1 LKGAL
6 VLAGRFLIKFNGI
19 ISNFKQRLFIHQN
32 RFVGAGGSYSYDKK
46 QVLIEFFFEIKF
58 KIYQF

>member
-19 ISNFKQRLFIHQN
+19 ILNFKQRLFIHQN
-32 RFVGAGGSYSYDKK
+32 RFVGAGESYSYDKTK
-46 QVLIEFFFEIKF
+46 VLKEIFFEIKF
-58 KIYQF
+58 KIY